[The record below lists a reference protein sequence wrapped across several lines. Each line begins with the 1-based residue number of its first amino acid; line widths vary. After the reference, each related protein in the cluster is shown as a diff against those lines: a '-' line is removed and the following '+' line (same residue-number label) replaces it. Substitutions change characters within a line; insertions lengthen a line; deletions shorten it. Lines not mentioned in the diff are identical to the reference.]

1 MEPVLLESMKRYM
14 EEREI
19 GNNQHSFTKGRS
31 CLINHVAFNVEV
43 TALADKKRA
52 TDVISLDFNKAVEM
66 FPHNILLSKLKI
78 YGFDGWAVKWIRNWL

>member
-1 MEPVLLESMKRYM
+1 MEPILLESMKRYM

-52 TDVISLDFNKAVEM
+52 TDVISLDFKKG
-66 FPHNILLSKLKI
+66 LSR
-78 YGFDGWAVKWIRNWL
+78 GPS